1 MGDTRTK
8 EVAMGTEHQAAEAPN
23 ERPAERER
31 SIGHEAPRDHGVIIG
46 AKEGVSY
53 ERGQRPVMAA
63 PVASASLPRPKPTQA
78 SDA

>member
-1 MGDTRTK
+1 MGDERQT
-8 EVAMGTEHQAAEAPN
+8 AAVPN
-23 ERPAERER
+23 ERPAGRER
-31 SIGHEAPRDHGVIIG
+31 RERPLGCEAPRDNNSFVIG
-46 AKEGVSY
+46 TKEGASY